1 MAGPLFDDEFMNDM
15 LLNPDLYGMEEDE
28 KVRDDDDDDEEDEDD
43 D

>member
-1 MAGPLFDDEFMNDM
+1 MAGPLFDDEFMNGM

-28 KVRDDDDDDEEDEDD
+28 RVRDDGEDEENEDD